1 MLKTRYFQCGFE
13 NSQRRISVAVSIC
26 EGKMEIG
33 SGTECVTWSDV
44 IGQKQLTDN
53 LQSAITHNKISHAY
67 LVQGEKLSGKRMI
80 ADIFARAL
88 QCECDQEQDEHQFT
102 LFDFGG
108 DSAHTE
114 KSDLESNVD
123 SDRMK
128 KTDTSVRIR
137 PCNKCRSC
145 RQAVNGNHP
154 DIIYV
159 VHEKPNVISVDNIRQ
174 QVNGDIAI
182 KPYSGNYKI
191 YIIDEAEKMNVQ
203 AQNALLKTL
212 EEPPEYA
219 VILLLATRA
228 EAMLP
233 TILSRCVLL
242 NTKPVSDDLIKRYLM
257 QKIQIPDYRAS
268 ICASFARGNVG
279 RAIELAS
286 NETFDHMKS
295 SALGILKNIRDMEI
309 NQIASEVKKVNEEK
323 FDTNDYLDLCFI
335 WFRDVLLY
343 KACGSHDG
351 RNQIIFKEEV
361 SDIANAARKYSY
373 EVIERI
379 IRSID
384 RARSRIAA
392 NVNFEL
398 TMELMFLDM
407 KQG

>member
-1 MLKTRYFQCGFE
+1 MPGQAKGYNIE
-13 NSQRRISVAVSIC
+13 
-26 EGKMEIG
+26 ME
-33 SGTECVTWSDV
+33 SGAECVTWSDV
-44 IGQKQLTDN
+44 IGQSQLTEN
-53 LQSAITHNKISHAY
+53 LQSAIKHNKISHAY
-67 LVQGEKLSGKRMI
+67 LIQGEKLSGKRMI

-88 QCECDQEQDEHQFT
+88 QCECDWLQDERQAT
-102 LFDFGG
+102 LFDPSSDKG
-108 DSAHTE
+108 SARRE
-114 KSDLESNVD
+114 KN
-123 SDRMK
+123 
-128 KTDTSVRIR
+128 DTSVRMR
-137 PCNKCRSC
+137 PCNQCRSC
-145 RQAVNGNHP
+145 RQAMNGNHP

-159 VHEKPNVISVDNIRQ
+159 VHEKPNVVTVDNIRQ

-182 KPYSGNYKI
+182 KPYSGNYKV

-242 NTKPVSDDLIKRYLM
+242 NTKPVSEDLIKGYLM

-279 RAIELAS
+279 RAIGLAS

-295 SALGILKNIRDMEI
+295 SVLGILKNISDMEI
-309 NQIASEVKKVNEEK
+309 NQIASEVKKITEEK

-343 KACGSHDG
+343 KACGMHG
-351 RNQIIFKEEV
+351 GKGHIIFKEDL
-361 SDIANAARKYSY
+361 SDIASAARRYSY
-373 EVIERI
+373 DAIEQI
-379 IRSID
+379 IHSID

-392 NVNFEL
+392 NVNFDL

-407 KQG
+407 KAG